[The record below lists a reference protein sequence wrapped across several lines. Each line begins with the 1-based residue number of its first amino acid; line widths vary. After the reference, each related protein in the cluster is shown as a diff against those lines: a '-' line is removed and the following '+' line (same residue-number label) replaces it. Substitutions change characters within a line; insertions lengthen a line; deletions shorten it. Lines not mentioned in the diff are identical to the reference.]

1 MRVFCRSGHKVL
13 ARGQGPKNPHGLPCR
28 AFLELSGELSHQ
40 ALAIQG
46 QAREMASGQRS
57 FKRQLSSIEVLD
69 LFNARDKAEL
79 FP

>member
-1 MRVFCRSGHKVL
+1 M
-13 ARGQGPKNPHGLPCR
+13 QGI
-28 AFLELSGELSHQ
+28 LELSGELSHQ
-40 ALAIQG
+40 AFAIQG
-46 QAREMASGQRS
+46 QDREMASGQRS